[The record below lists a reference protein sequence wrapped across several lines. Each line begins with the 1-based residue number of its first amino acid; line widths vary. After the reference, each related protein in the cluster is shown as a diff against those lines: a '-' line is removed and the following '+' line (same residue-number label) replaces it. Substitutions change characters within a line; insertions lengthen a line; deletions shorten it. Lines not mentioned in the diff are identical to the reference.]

1 MEECAGKRCSECDR
15 RVQCVL
21 AVSSVSGAERDD
33 SPAEQTTTKHSG
45 VLACSVYKLRAV
57 SRGPAASRLTAAHS
71 PGTVSS
77 GNFRAAS
84 GNRLWLSPSF
94 LTFKA

>member
-1 MEECAGKRCSECDR
+1 MLGVRSK
-15 RVQCVL
+15 
-21 AVSSVSGAERDD
+21 SSVCPSCVERLWSGADD

-94 LTFKA
+94 LTFRARFQWLMLI